1 MRTYLFSFLLLFFLS
16 FQNQT
21 IAQDTLINFDDVEFS
36 DGNSPDTGFVDLSDV
51 EFSDGTDEFNSDQDT
66 VLRDS
71 LQSKTEDLSLN
82 NSESKD
88 DDASLWGIF
97 IAGLLG
103 GFAAFF
109 MPCIFPMVPLTVSF
123 FTKKAGSRSKAVSQA
138 FMYGLFIIVIYVALG
153 MLITIA
159 FGPEAL
165 NELSTN
171 GIFNFFFFLM
181 LVVFAASFLG
191 AFEITLPSSFVNK
204 IDANSDKSGL
214 VGLFFMSASLAV
226 VSFSCTGPIIGTL
239 LVEAATRGERL
250 GPAIGMLGFSCALA
264 VPFVLFAM
272 FPSMLKSLPKSGGW
286 LNSVKV
292 VLGFLELALALKFL
306 SNVDLAYNWNL
317 LDREVYLALWI
328 VIFAMLGL
336 YLIGKIKFSHDSTLE
351 YMSVPRTMIAIMVF
365 TFVVYM
371 IPGMW
376 GAPLKAISAFLP
388 PVGTQDFDLTS
399 GISHSGNASQSADAA
414 SRKHYTYFHSKAT
427 IKGMDPYYDY
437 EEALAAAKQQ
447 NKPLLVDFTGWNCV
461 NCRKM
466 EAEVWSSPKIK
477 DLINNEFILVELY
490 VDDKV
495 LKLPESEQYVS
506 EKTGKN
512 INTVSKRNA
521 DFQITRF
528 ESNSQPLYALL
539 DTDGEL
545 LVPTSGAEYNI
556 DKYEAFL
563 NSALEKFKSKDSSK

>member
-1 MRTYLFSFLLLFFLS
+1 MKTYLFSFLLSIFFVTTLAAS
-16 FQNQT
+16 T
-21 IAQDTLINFDDVEFS
+21 QDSLVSYEDVTFSDENSVDSSQLTTVPDDLVFS
-36 DGNSPDTGFVDLSDV
+36 DGQDSGQSQVDSTSIPNDTAGAVAPTGA
-51 EFSDGTDEFNSDQDT
+51 DG
-66 VLRDS
+66 
-71 LQSKTEDLSLN
+71 EDKSM
-82 NSESKD
+82 
-88 DDASLWGIF
+88 WGIF

-123 FTKKAGSRSKAVSQA
+123 FTKKSGSRSQAISQA
-138 FMYGLFIIVIYVALG
+138 FLYGVFIIVIYVALG

-171 GIFNFFFFLM
+171 GIFNFFFFLL

-204 IDANSDKSGL
+204 IDAQSDKGGL
-214 VGLFFMSASLAV
+214 IGLFFMSASLAV

-250 GPAIGMLGFSCALA
+250 GPAIGMLGFSIALA

-272 FPSMLKSLPKSGGW
+272 FPSMLKSMPKSGGW

-306 SNVDLAYNWNL
+306 SNVDLAYNWNF

-328 VIFAMLGL
+328 VIFGLLGL
-336 YLIGKIKFSHDSTLE
+336 YLIGKIQFSHDSPLQFL
-351 YMSVPRTMIAIMVF
+351 SIPRTMIAILVF
-365 TFVVYM
+365 SFVVYM
-371 IPGMW
+371 VPGLW

-388 PVGTQDFDLTS
+388 PIGTQDFDLNNLTLS
-399 GISHSGNASQSADAA
+399 AAGPAHTGGADAN
-414 SRKHYTYFHSKAT
+414 SRKHYTYFHSKST
-427 IKGMDPYYDY
+427 IKGLDPYYDY
-437 EEALAAAKQQ
+437 DEALAAAKEQK
-447 NKPLLVDFTGWNCV
+447 KPLLVDFTGWNCV

-466 EAEVWSSPKIK
+466 EAEVWSSPKIRAM
-477 DLINNEFILVELY
+477 LNNEFILVELY

-495 LKLPESEQYVS
+495 LTLPESEHYVS
-506 EKTGKN
+506 DKTGKT

-521 DFQITRF
+521 DFQITKF

-539 DTDGEL
+539 DNEGEL
-545 LVPTSGAEYNI
+545 LVPTSGAIYDIE
-556 DKYEAFL
+556 KYGAFL
-563 NSALEKFKSKDSSK
+563 QSGIDAFKAK

>member
-1 MRTYLFSFLLLFFLS
+1 MKLFLKFLVVITLIWSSNNLM
-16 FQNQT
+16 
-21 IAQDTLINFDDVEFS
+21 AQDSLVSLTDAVFS
-36 DGNSPDTGFVDLSDV
+36 DGNSSDTGFVDLSDV
-51 EFSDGTDEFNSDQDT
+51 EFSDGTDEANSNQDT
-66 VLRDS
+66 ITQDS
-71 LQSKTEDLSLN
+71 LQSKTEDLSVN

-204 IDANSDKSGL
+204 IDSNSDKSGL

-328 VIFAMLGL
+328 VIFGLLGL

-399 GISHSGNASQSADAA
+399 GISHSGSASQSADAA

-437 EEALAAAKQQ
+437 DEALAAAKQQ

-506 EKTGKN
+506 KKTGKN

-539 DTDGEL
+539 DTNGEL

-563 NSALEKFKSKDSSK
+563 KSALEKFK

>member
-1 MRTYLFSFLLLFFLS
+1 MKTYLFSLILLIFIS

-21 IAQDTLINFDDVEFS
+21 IAQDTLVNFDDVEFS
-36 DGNSPDTGFVDLSDV
+36 DGNSADTSFVDLNDV
-51 EFSDGTDEFNSDQDT
+51 EFSDGNEEVALGQDSASQDSTQNTATTDLTTDASQNDT
-66 VLRDS
+66 
-71 LQSKTEDLSLN
+71 
-82 NSESKD
+82 
-88 DDASLWGIF
+88 SLWGIF

-181 LVVFAASFLG
+181 LVVFATSFLG

-250 GPAIGMLGFSCALA
+250 GPAIGMLGFSLALA

-328 VIFAMLGL
+328 VIFGLLGL

-351 YMSVPRTMIAIMVF
+351 YMSVPRTMFAILVF

-399 GISHSGNASQSADAA
+399 GVSPTGNASSVDAS

-437 EEALAAAKQQ
+437 EEALAAAKEQ
-447 NKPLLVDFTGWNCV
+447 NKPLMVDFTGWNCV

-466 EAEVWSSPKIK
+466 EAEVWSAPKIK

-495 LKLPESEQYVS
+495 LTLPESEHYVS
-506 EKTGKN
+506 EKTGKKV
-512 INTVSKRNA
+512 NTVSKRNA

-539 DTDGEL
+539 DANGEL
-545 LVPTSGAEYNI
+545 LVPTSGAVYDI

-563 NSALEKFKSKDSSK
+563 RLGLEKFKSK